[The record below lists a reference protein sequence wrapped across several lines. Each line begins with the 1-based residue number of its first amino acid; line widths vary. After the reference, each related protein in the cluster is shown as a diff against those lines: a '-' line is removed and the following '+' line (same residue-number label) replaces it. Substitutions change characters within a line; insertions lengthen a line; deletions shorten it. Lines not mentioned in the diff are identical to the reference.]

1 MPIRH
6 GGILASRCFN
16 LATRPLL
23 TQHDCTTA
31 IEADDVEGVLADIDT
46 DYGNCVVEIVG
57 HSVLLVFGAPC
68 QLRSLTGQE
77 HGRTTPLPEVAG
89 HHVNLAP
96 SPLSGRTCRALRRC
110 SRKPT
115 SFSATSAD
123 HATAAAADAHRHH
136 ISRKKPPAPH
146 VQIGTVVGS
155 YPNKPRSS
163 A

>member
-77 HGRTTPLPEVAG
+77 HGRTIPLPDFGTE
-89 HHVNLAP
+89 
-96 SPLSGRTCRALRRC
+96 TQ
-110 SRKPT
+110 
-115 SFSATSAD
+115 ATL
-123 HATAAAADAHRHH
+123 HTLNE
-136 ISRKKPPAPH
+136 RKK
-146 VQIGTVVGS
+146 VLLQTDIII
-155 YPNKPRSS
+155 PRTSRGK
-163 A
+163 